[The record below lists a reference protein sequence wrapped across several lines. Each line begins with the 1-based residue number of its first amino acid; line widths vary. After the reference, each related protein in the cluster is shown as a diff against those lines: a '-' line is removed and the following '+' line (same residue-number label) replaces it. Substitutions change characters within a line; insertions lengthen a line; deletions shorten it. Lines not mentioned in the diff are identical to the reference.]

1 MRPLTSREMTKRGC
15 VWCLDYKKVKILPG
29 DEKRNNACV
38 HNICPY
44 RELDKYDTYDDY
56 LKHAKNEGFDVL
68 IGSVFKMQRDL

>member
-1 MRPLTSREMTKRGC
+1 MRPLTSKEIRKRGC
-15 VWCLDYKKVKILPG
+15 EWCTDYKWHKFS
-29 DEKRNNACV
+29 EKDCRTRVCI